1 MTNNYDTKNLQAII
15 GEAKR
20 QGYDDRLISIHLNIC
35 LDHPAFMYKGDD
47 QLRAIISERL
57 RRGEHR
63 LNIAQ
68 DMGMTLAE
76 IVHIEGDPSLRV
88 GLDSWTACHVDPS
101 DPYHEENILHLIER
115 GRASLKS
122 ASKGGLLSPQAVL
135 ALLVDTVGLSVA
147 NEVIAATMRITEDMN
162 ITAETLR
169 IPLDAAKACVAGS
182 FPTTSET
189 RH

>member
-1 MTNNYDTKNLQAII
+1 MTNNYDTETLKDIVA
-15 GEAKR
+15 EAKR
-20 QGYDDRLISIHLNIC
+20 QGYDDPIIALNLGIC
-35 LDHPAFMYKGDD
+35 RDHIAFGYAGDD

-76 IVHIEGDPSLRV
+76 LIRIEGNPSLRV

-101 DPYHEENILHLIER
+101 DPYHEENILHLVER

-122 ASKGGLLSPQAVL
+122 AHTGGLLSPEEVL

-147 NEVIAATMRITEDMN
+147 NEVIAAATRITEDMN
-162 ITAETLR
+162 VTAETLR
-169 IPLDAAKACVAGS
+169 IPLDAIKAVVWGS
-182 FPTTSET
+182 FPTINET